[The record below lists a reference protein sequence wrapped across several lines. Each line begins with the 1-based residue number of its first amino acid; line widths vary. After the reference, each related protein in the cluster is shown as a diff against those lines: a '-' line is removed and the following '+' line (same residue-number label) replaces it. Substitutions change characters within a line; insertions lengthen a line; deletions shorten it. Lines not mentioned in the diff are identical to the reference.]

1 MSGTTQ
7 TLKSSLQSR
16 VNLTNT
22 ERLGSQARN
31 LGEGALCGAMANL
44 YNDVYG
50 RPVSQNTLRLLDS
63 SCSNY
68 TEFPALRLI
77 TIENSER
84 PVQNLCRN
92 GNCGGGDFMGVGRDR
107 TQQNL
112 YGYGYEGNFIRTYP
126 TPNNAPWDPK
136 PAVPNYPYYQYQI
149 QPTTFSMDGTAQ
161 TVRL

>member
-16 VNLTNT
+16 VNLANT

-31 LGEGALCGAMANL
+31 LGEGALCGAMAGL
-44 YNDVYG
+44 HNDVYG

-63 SCSNY
+63 ACSNY
-68 TEFPALRLI
+68 TEFPAARI
-77 TIENSER
+77 ISIENSER
-84 PVQNLCRN
+84 PVQNLCSN

-107 TQQNL
+107 IQQNL
-112 YGYGYEGNFIRTYP
+112 YGWGNQANFIRTYP
-126 TPNNAPWDPK
+126 TRNNAPWDPK
-136 PAVPNYPYYQYQI
+136 PARPQMPYYQMQI
-149 QPTTFSMDGTAQ
+149 QPATFSHDGTAQ